1 MASKNVMPML
11 FMWRSTVTSEYPVLF
26 SFTIVSASSVV
37 DSAPTIFVL
46 HIVSFAQWFFVDVM
60 LRLCLGLVNMLFISV
75 CALWIAM
82 IAGIS
87 WSTMCCGGLAG
98 TGDICLESG
107 LYRWAVSWD

>member
-46 HIVSFAQWFFVDVM
+46 HIVLFVQ
-60 LRLCLGLVNMLFISV
+60 
-75 CALWIAM
+75 
-82 IAGIS
+82 
-87 WSTMCCGGLAG
+87 
-98 TGDICLESG
+98 
-107 LYRWAVSWD
+107 